1 MEPLSVNF
9 HPSFEL
15 LMPPAETVYDMHGF
29 SVNMATITAC
39 LLLFAR
45 QLWSERLF
53 IQGASWHRF
62 VVIVQGLI
70 VRDRPPGL
78 VHAFDELRIDFC
90 MTMIVM
96 IRRLLPVML
105 TFGLFCNTHEIYS
118 ANRVLVTVFYGFCV
132 LFDVELLKQKPWLV
146 DACAYFIYFGL
157 GISLLLLPCS
167 PLFFTLSTRR
177 SVFAMFAG
185 VLFCDAR
192 KAAVSSLGIFALKL
206 HSFNRQ
212 VPCTFRTEVI
222 DGADHYSSYFM
233 SEFHALLMTVMFFH
247 IVEQWIQDR
256 LWDLVEKHTAES
268 SKKAAS
274 ALLSALCDADLALDR
289 ELRIV
294 GPCTRL
300 VRLLSSAFLSHI
312 TKAFDGLEF
321 PSMLVEADQPRF
333 LRFIE
338 ASVQRGGC
346 FTGYRGVAPPSS
358 IQVHIH
364 GGSGSRDFKV
374 ELFLVTL
381 HDCNEKGQPCH
392 LIGLKDASEV
402 PGLGFNTPEQTD
414 VPAPSQNVVV
424 TESSSSEHELAGT
437 TSEQYLA
444 KDSHGPLMTPSIR
457 QASFEGCS
465 QSSAS
470 SVASDCSSADT
481 TLSAADMPEIK
492 SISFEIDGDS
502 SDLAMFSVTIAFNVD
517 AFQGNRAAAR
527 PGLNAWLTGDSSSAC
542 RDWLFAVVDGWYGG
556 SSLPVLSPRL
566 TLHYPGQD
574 PDMRLV
580 AATVTAEQLEAQ
592 DTDVPSS
599 GFGVRLKLSNFT
611 RYRKRPKA
619 ILRFSKRRLREQQ
632 QRQQQQR
639 QQQQQQQRE
648 RGHAMPSIDE
658 DDVRVG

>member
-1 MEPLSVNF
+1 
-9 HPSFEL
+9 
-15 LMPPAETVYDMHGF
+15 
-29 SVNMATITAC
+29 
-39 LLLFAR
+39 
-45 QLWSERLF
+45 
-53 IQGASWHRF
+53 
-62 VVIVQGLI
+62 
-70 VRDRPPGL
+70 
-78 VHAFDELRIDFC
+78 
-90 MTMIVM
+90 
-96 IRRLLPVML
+96 ML

-132 LFDVELLKQKPWLV
+132 LFDVELLKQKPWL
-146 DACAYFIYFGL
+146 
-157 GISLLLLPCS
+157 
-167 PLFFTLSTRR
+167 
-177 SVFAMFAG
+177 
-185 VLFCDAR
+185 
-192 KAAVSSLGIFALKL
+192 
-206 HSFNRQ
+206 
-212 VPCTFRTEVI
+212 
-222 DGADHYSSYFM
+222 
-233 SEFHALLMTVMFFH
+233 
-247 IVEQWIQDR
+247 
-256 LWDLVEKHTAES
+256 
-268 SKKAAS
+268 
-274 ALLSALCDADLALDR
+274 
-289 ELRIV
+289 
-294 GPCTRL
+294 
-300 VRLLSSAFLSHI
+300 
-312 TKAFDGLEF
+312 
-321 PSMLVEADQPRF
+321 
-333 LRFIE
+333 
-338 ASVQRGGC
+338 RGGC

-381 HDCNEKGQPCH
+381 HDCNGKGQPCH

-457 QASFEGCS
+457 QASFKGCS

-527 PGLNAWLTGDSSSAC
+527 PGLNA
-542 RDWLFAVVDGWYGG
+542 
-556 SSLPVLSPRL
+556 L

-580 AATVTAEQLEAQ
+580 AATVTAEQLEAE

-599 GFGVRLKLSNFT
+599 GFGVRLQLSNFT